1 MNHKVDYKEC
11 EEHKE
16 YNNDSLNVIIEQ
28 QSETINDLNLTIAS
42 LNKIINSSCEDIYNY
57 NNYTCDK
64 VGVESCEDPEKTTM
78 NIITNLKTD
87 IINCNKIISILQLEN
102 QEKNNKIEQLE
113 KQVSEYSL
121 PDYSF
126 INSPA
131 DSFTL
136 SKSYSIK
143 ESINIINNREEYS
156 MLQKNYKNIIML
168 NRNLKMENITLK
180 ENIHQANMQR
190 KCKFCVIF

>member
-1 MNHKVDYKEC
+1 M
-11 EEHKE
+11 
-16 YNNDSLNVIIEQ
+16 
-28 QSETINDLNLTIAS
+28 
-42 LNKIINSSCEDIYNY
+42 
-57 NNYTCDK
+57 
-64 VGVESCEDPEKTTM
+64 
-78 NIITNLKTD
+78 
-87 IINCNKIISILQLEN
+87 
-102 QEKNNKIEQLE
+102 NKIEQLE